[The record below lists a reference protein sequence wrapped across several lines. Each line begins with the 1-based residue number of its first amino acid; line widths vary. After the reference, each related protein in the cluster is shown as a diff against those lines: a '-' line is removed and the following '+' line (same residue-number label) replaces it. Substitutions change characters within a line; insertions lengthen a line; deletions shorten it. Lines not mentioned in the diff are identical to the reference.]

1 MRGRMHN
8 KMHRYK
14 TTYFQDIKNWN
25 KRRQRK
31 HFRHPHLIDQLV
43 IKNYKHTA
51 CMTEDCF
58 LLRKADTIF
67 SQHLTFRFFLFGER
81 DEVMCWGTDADK
93 VRLKC
98 RNDSINGDKILWM
111 HFLLFPKSEANGHFF
126 PPPKHK
132 EMQFI
137 ILSQSNNLFCNMNRT
152 MFFTSSIL
160 TLFFFCLHVDR
171 EMSLWSF
178 P

>member
-1 MRGRMHN
+1 
-8 KMHRYK
+8 
-14 TTYFQDIKNWN
+14 
-25 KRRQRK
+25 
-31 HFRHPHLIDQLV
+31 
-43 IKNYKHTA
+43 
-51 CMTEDCF
+51 
-58 LLRKADTIF
+58 
-67 SQHLTFRFFLFGER
+67 
-81 DEVMCWGTDADK
+81 MCWGTDADK

-111 HFLLFPKSEANGHFF
+111 HFLLFPKSEAYGHFF

-160 TLFFFCLHVDR
+160 TLFFFCLIGKCHCDPSPNSNFFPWLEGKDWSNDIFYSKTLTSCISEAALTWLDVDEKKQQTKKTNKKR
-171 EMSLWSF
+171 GKMTSETEGKKYK
-178 P
+178 